1 MTAPDTVT
9 TAAAGR
15 HVMAAIAKLERR
27 ARARLGEAVGP
38 VPDPPLAAAGAAEL
52 LRRTADAAL
61 QTLREVGEADPWA
74 DELTDIITR
83 AQDLE
88 RELRRHILAQR
99 TRRRGELDRALLR
112 LGSIHGSVQLL
123 DRACEEAVRACGL
136 RRVLLSRVRDGVWSP
151 WKLHSDQGADGANA
165 PEWLSTT
172 AIALDD
178 LPLERTV
185 VATVRPERVGDAASD
200 ERMHHRLRRLMRFES
215 FVVAPIAPADHVVG
229 LLHADSPA
237 DRRVVDDDD
246 RDLLWAFAEGFG
258 RLYERALMLERF
270 EAQRTLLRESFVAS
284 EAVLSG
290 FVGEI
295 DLVRLVRRDEA
306 SPSGA
311 DLLQV
316 RERAAI
322 PDADLTR
329 RERDVLS
336 LMVKGHANA
345 VIAEQLAISRS
356 TVKSHV
362 RSILSKTGA
371 VNRAEAISRHYGLT
385 ET

>member
-1 MTAPDTVT
+1 MADVEGRVT
-9 TAAAGR
+9 
-15 HVMAAIAKLERR
+15 
-27 ARARLGEAVGP
+27 
-38 VPDPPLAAAGAAEL
+38 
-52 LRRTADAAL
+52 
-61 QTLREVGEADPWA
+61 
-74 DELTDIITR
+74 
-83 AQDLE
+83 
-88 RELRRHILAQR
+88 
-99 TRRRGELDRALLR
+99 
-112 LGSIHGSVQLL
+112 
-123 DRACEEAVRACGL
+123 
-136 RRVLLSRVRDGVWSP
+136 
-151 WKLHSDQGADGANA
+151 
-165 PEWLSTT
+165 
-172 AIALDD
+172 
-178 LPLERTV
+178 

-200 ERMHHRLRRLMRFES
+200 ERMHNRLRRLMRFES

-237 DRRVVDDDD
+237 ERRVVDDDD

-371 VNRAEAISRHYGLT
+371 VNRAEAISLHYGPT